1 MKYVATKAKR
11 LTVRIGVVLSPFF
24 ETDDPELIEEIEQTA
39 LFKNGL
45 IKRAE
50 PGEVAD
56 APAPSVEPE
65 FKHSRK
71 NLFEGRTFRDLSRS
85 ELINAAFFLGYTDRD
100 VAGLRNNMIWKLI
113 KDRTVK

>member
-11 LTVRIGVVLSPFF
+11 LTVRIGVVLNPFF
-24 ETDDPELIEEIEQTA
+24 ETDDPELIEEIERTA

-45 IKRAE
+45 IKR
-50 PGEVAD
+50 GEVAD
-56 APAPSVEPE
+56 TPAPSVEPE